1 MAQTIQDEVQRPLR
15 RPHEQGEE
23 EEDAEVTEL
32 AQRLVQNSLPIV
44 PSLFTSQPFLQDS
57 LQTET
62 SINQENTIKECL
74 PYLTK
79 AERND
84 AEIGTS
90 GLPRLKRQLHINFLL
105 RSLEE
110 KPSVYVGFDSSRSWI
125 VYWALAGL
133 CLLGEDVTSHRERV
147 IQTFTAAQNV
157 TGGFGSGHGQVSHIA
172 PSYAVVLSLAM
183 VGGSDAL
190 EIIDRKA
197 MWEWLGEIKQP
208 EGGFSVTVG
217 GEVDVRG
224 AYCAIVVISLL
235 NLPLELP
242 PRSPARRLG
251 LSTFLDNLPEWLAKC
266 QTYEGGMAA
275 FPGNEAHGAYA
286 FCVLACLCM
295 LGEPSQMIQK

>member
-1 MAQTIQDEVQRPLR
+1 MYTRKAPTRGRKVIFPRQMAQTIQDEVQRPLR

-133 CLLGEDVTSHRERV
+133 CLLGEDVTSHRER
-147 IQTFTAAQNV
+147 
-157 TGGFGSGHGQVSHIA
+157 
-172 PSYAVVLSLAM
+172 
-183 VGGSDAL
+183 
-190 EIIDRKA
+190 
-197 MWEWLGEIKQP
+197 
-208 EGGFSVTVG
+208 
-217 GEVDVRG
+217 
-224 AYCAIVVISLL
+224 
-235 NLPLELP
+235 
-242 PRSPARRLG
+242 
-251 LSTFLDNLPEWLAKC
+251 
-266 QTYEGGMAA
+266 
-275 FPGNEAHGAYA
+275 
-286 FCVLACLCM
+286 
-295 LGEPSQMIQK
+295 